1 MIPSYLINKA
11 IASVGIFLNG
21 GTNFLWG
28 IYGVNTLIF
37 GYYFTKELSLVL
49 SISEDRFAK
58 YSLCSVVIV
67 YLPNYDYVGV

>member
-1 MIPSYLINKA
+1 
-11 IASVGIFLNG
+11 
-21 GTNFLWG
+21 
-28 IYGVNTLIF
+28 VNTLIF